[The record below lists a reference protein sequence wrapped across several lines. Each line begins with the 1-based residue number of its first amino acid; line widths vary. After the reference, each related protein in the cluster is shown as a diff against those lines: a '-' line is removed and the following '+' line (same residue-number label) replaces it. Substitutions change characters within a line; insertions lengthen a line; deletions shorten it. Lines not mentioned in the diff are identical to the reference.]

1 MQSARRETVAPGE
14 AGRADGQGA
23 FAWLLGFVR
32 PHLGRA
38 AFVLA
43 LSLLATGLAL
53 VQPFITKFLIDDGLL
68 AGNMTVVIWLCG
80 LMVGAG
86 VLGAALGGLNQ
97 WHYITL
103 SGRILFALRE
113 AVYRH
118 LQRLSPAFYA
128 RASGGDLLA
137 RLDGDIGEIQR
148 FSVDAPLALVN
159 GVIALAGALAFM
171 LWLSWPLA
179 LLAFVLL
186 PAEVAFL
193 RFMRPRVETRTRRLR
208 ERAST
213 VTGFFF
219 DTLAAMKFIQA
230 VGAEPRE
237 ADRLQGLNADYLRDL
252 LRLQMTNF
260 VTATVPNLMTSA
272 STAIV
277 FIVGG
282 YLTIQGELT
291 LGTLIAFSAYLA
303 RATGPVQTL
312 LGIYVAVMRARVS
325 LTRVEEMTRVA
336 PAVSAPARP
345 QPLPAEARGVIRFE
359 DVRFA
364 YDAAAGP
371 VLDSASADIPAG
383 AMVAIVGASGIGKT
397 TLIDLLHRHYD
408 PQGGRILLDGVDLRE
423 LDLAE
428 LRRRVAVVAQDTVL
442 LPGTI
447 ADNIRYAR
455 PEAGDTA
462 LRRAAEQAQ
471 VDAFVR
477 EMPEGYDT
485 QVGAR
490 GTALSG
496 GQRQRVAI
504 ARALLQEPLVLVLD
518 EATSAVD
525 ASAEA
530 RIAGAIAEL
539 FGDRT
544 RLVISHRSEILAD
557 ADLVLELKDGRLAP
571 VADLR

>member
-1 MQSARRETVAPGE
+1 
-14 AGRADGQGA
+14 
-23 FAWLLGFVR
+23 
-32 PHLGRA
+32 
-38 AFVLA
+38 
-43 LSLLATGLAL
+43 
-53 VQPFITKFLIDDGLL
+53 
-68 AGNMTVVIWLCG
+68 
-80 LMVGAG
+80 
-86 VLGAALGGLNQ
+86 
-97 WHYITL
+97 
-103 SGRILFALRE
+103 
-113 AVYRH
+113 
-118 LQRLSPAFYA
+118 
-128 RASGGDLLA
+128 
-137 RLDGDIGEIQR
+137 
-148 FSVDAPLALVN
+148 
-159 GVIALAGALAFM
+159 
-171 LWLSWPLA
+171 
-179 LLAFVLL
+179 L
-186 PAEVAFL
+186 P
-193 RFMRPRVETRTRRLR
+193 T
-208 ERAST
+208 
-213 VTGFFF
+213 
-219 DTLAAMKFIQA
+219 
-230 VGAEPRE
+230 
-237 ADRLQGLNADYLRDL
+237 
-252 LRLQMTNF
+252 
-260 VTATVPNLMTSA
+260 
-272 STAIV
+272 
-277 FIVGG
+277 
-282 YLTIQGELT
+282 
-291 LGTLIAFSAYLA
+291 
-303 RATGPVQTL
+303 
-312 LGIYVAVMRARVS
+312 
-325 LTRVEEMTRVA
+325 
-336 PAVSAPARP
+336 
-345 QPLPAEARGVIRFE
+345 EARGAIRFE

-371 VLDSASADIPAG
+371 VLDGAGADIPAG